1 MKKRW
6 MALLLA
12 AALMV
17 SLTAC
22 GGGKQPVEE
31 ETTQEVEQTQ
41 ENAQS
46 QTEDAAQSDEDT
58 TVIDIVEIEE
68 TAEEPQVGQ
77 RPADTNEK
85 PQTGSSPADTN
96 EKPQSQP
103 VEKPS
108 TEQKPSGSQNTTE
121 QKPSEE
127 QKPAASA
134 DLAAFA
140 SGLATSQTNWPGMM
154 ALEGEIL
161 DTYYSGLSDLSPKQ
175 CVVQMAMISAS
186 AVEIA
191 LVEVSNS
198 ADVDTVKGI
207 FQSRIDYQVGDGES
221 PGGLLYPASVELWQN
236 NARIVSNGNYV
247 MLVVFENA
255 DSVVDSFNALFA

>member
-22 GGGKQPVEE
+22 GGDKQPVEE

-85 PQTGSSPADTN
+85 PQTGSSPADTRYHLL
-96 EKPQSQP
+96 
-103 VEKPS
+103 
-108 TEQKPSGSQNTTE
+108 T
-121 QKPSEE
+121 
-127 QKPAASA
+127 KPAKGGMPIR
-134 DLAAFA
+134 DRAAR
-140 SGLATSQTNWPGMM
+140 
-154 ALEGEIL
+154 
-161 DTYYSGLSDLSPKQ
+161 
-175 CVVQMAMISAS
+175 
-186 AVEIA
+186 
-191 LVEVSNS
+191 
-198 ADVDTVKGI
+198 VKHHMVTGI
-207 FQSRIDYQVGDGES
+207 RLPMPWSWSTRV
-221 PGGLLYPASVELWQN
+221 
-236 NARIVSNGNYV
+236 
-247 MLVVFENA
+247 
-255 DSVVDSFNALFA
+255 